1 MVSIDRS
8 LLKREALRFSA
19 GFVRLLSSERLFKFQ
34 HHIIEDYGYDE
45 LISNY
50 CTYLW

>member
-1 MVSIDRS
+1 VVSMDRS
-8 LLKREALRFSA
+8 LLKGEALRFLA
-19 GFVRLLSSERLFKFQ
+19 DLFHPLSSERPFKFQ
-34 HHIIEDYGYDE
+34 RHLIQDFGYDK

>member
-1 MVSIDRS
+1 MDRS
-8 LLKREALRFSA
+8 LLKGEAPRFSA
-19 GFVRLLSSERLFKFQ
+19 EFVHPLSSERLFKFQ
-34 HHIIEDYGYDE
+34 HHIIQDFRYDK